1 MELIYKEL
9 LKRRVCII
17 KQRRIIKLLIV
28 ALMASLYFNIDID
41 LMQSLQKEVN
51 LNNALQKELE
61 SCKI

>member
-28 ALMASLYFNIDID
+28 ALMVSFYFNIDID